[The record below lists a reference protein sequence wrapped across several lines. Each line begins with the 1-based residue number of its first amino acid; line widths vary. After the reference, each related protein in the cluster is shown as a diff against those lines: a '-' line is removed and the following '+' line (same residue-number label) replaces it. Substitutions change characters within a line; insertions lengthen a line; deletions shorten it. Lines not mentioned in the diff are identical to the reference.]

1 MTDKKDDN
9 LSQWFNRLDEV
20 ISPTENVNITSNEE
34 ILYIL
39 TQEEQAGIPA
49 LFVEI
54 ILVTPLKRGG
64 YSRIKKITGQLVPSN
79 KAFNEQDTN
88 IFYLLDYSRRL
99 QKTYEFGNR
108 YRLKAAQGVKVLQ
121 ALMETSRCYWGSNQG
136 RPLAMGKRR
145 EAQFVWQLIEDG
157 TQRLQCR
164 VSGANVI
171 VLPLLPLWYVDIY
184 ESVCGPL
191 NTDIDSTIASAL
203 INAPAIRPDQVKKFY
218 EELQLRGIANKAP
231 LPSDLKRVTHEMV
244 HPPIP
249 EITLFGES
257 IHLPSPEY
265 ELNKHERV
273 VQLPLIK
280 LSFQYEKREVIFTP
294 NAESDITYVDGD
306 LLVVIKRNTTF
317 EKQKWEQLLTLGLHP
332 LASFANTEHLLKR
345 NEYYLVIGDPA
356 KRTDQLDFLMHQ
368 VPTLKENGWRVM
380 IEPSFPLQLVTEI
393 DEWYSEIEDKK
404 VDQGWF
410 HFELGI
416 VIQGKRVNMLPL
428 LLQVVERYFS
438 GSTKLSLEEM
448 PKDFPLLVTLPD
460 GRHFP
465 LELERVRGILSVL
478 IELYD
483 RDSLDGDE
491 KLYLPRL
498 RMGQLLDLEN
508 TLGKNTLFKWLGGE
522 KLRNLGE
529 KLRHFSGIENVKVP
543 EGLNGILRHYQHDGL
558 NWLQFLREYELAGIL
573 ADDMGLGKTIQALAH
588 MLIEKEQGRMD
599 KPCLVVAP
607 TSLMLNWQVEI
618 SRFAPSLSVLTLH
631 GFARKKLFSE
641 ISSVDI
647 VLTTYPL
654 LNKDKNI
661 LLKHEYHLLI
671 LDEAQIIKNANAK
684 STRVVQ
690 EIQSRHRLCLSGTP
704 MENHLGE
711 LWSLFNFLLPGL
723 LGSSAEFR
731 RLFRNPIEKEND
743 VERRQSLAKR
753 VAPFML
759 RRTKQEVVTELP
771 LKSEMICNVELEGS
785 QLDLYESIR
794 AAMHHKVV
802 EAVQSKGLSRSHI
815 IILDALLKL
824 RQACCDPRLLSLSAA
839 AKVHESAKLNCL
851 FDMLPNLIEEGR
863 RVLLFSSFT
872 SMLELIELELEKYKI
887 DYVKLTGKTKDRAT
901 PITRF
906 QAGKVPL
913 FLISLKAGG
922 IGLNLTAADT
932 VIHYDPWWNPAA
944 ERQATDRAYRIGQD
958 KPVFVYKL
966 ITKGTVE
973 EKILAMQSK
982 KQALL
987 DGLFTEKMDTKTQL
1001 TAKDLEYLFE
1011 PL

>member
-9 LSQWFNRLDEV
+9 LNQWLNRLDEV
-20 ISPTENVNITSNEE
+20 ISPPQTISTD
-34 ILYIL
+34 IDAQLLYIL
-39 TQEEQAGIPA
+39 TQEEQSGIPA
-49 LFVEI
+49 LFVE
-54 ILVTPLKRGG
+54 LVLASPLKRGG
-64 YSRIKKITGQLVPSN
+64 YSKIKKTTAQLVPSN
-79 KAFNEQDTN
+79 KAFNEQDN
-88 IFYLLDYSRRL
+88 AIFYLLDFSRRM
-99 QKTYEFGNR
+99 QKVYEFGNR
-108 YRLKAAQGVKVLQ
+108 YRLKGSQGVKVLQ
-121 ALMETSRCYWGSNQG
+121 SLLAINRCFWGSHQG
-136 RPLAMGKRR
+136 KSLGLGTRR
-145 EAQFVWQLIEDG
+145 EAHFVWQMVEDG

-184 ESVCGPL
+184 GSVCGPL
-191 NTDIDSTIASAL
+191 KTDIDATIASAL
-203 INAPAIRPDQVKKFY
+203 LNAPAIRPDQVKKFY
-218 EELQLRGIANKAP
+218 EELQTRGIANKAP
-231 LPSDLKRVTHEMV
+231 LPSELKREDHQMLQ
-244 HPPIP
+244 PPVP
-249 EITLFGES
+249 EISLFGVSVNYPTQEHG
-257 IHLPSPEY
+257 IVTQE
-265 ELNKHERV
+265 KII
-273 VQLPLIK
+273 QLPLIK
-280 LSFQYEKREVIFTP
+280 LSFLYEKRSVLFSQNKE
-294 NAESDITYVDGD
+294 ADISYVEDNK
-306 LLVVIKRNTTF
+306 LMVIKRQSSF
-317 EKQKWEQLLTLGLHP
+317 EQEKWKELLALSLYP
-332 LASFANTEHLLKR
+332 LSNLSHVTSVTAS
-345 NEYYLVIGDPA
+345 NEYYLVIGDPL
-356 KRTDQLDFLMHQ
+356 KRYDQLNFLLHQ
-368 VPTLKENGWRVM
+368 VPELKALGWHVNV
-380 IEPSFPLQLVTEI
+380 EPSFPLQLVTEI
-393 DEWYSEIEDKK
+393 DEWYSEIDEQKAES
-404 VDQGWF
+404 GWF

-438 GSTKLSLEEM
+438 GVTKLSLEEM
-448 PKDFPLLVTLPD
+448 PNDFPILVTLPD

-465 LELERVRGILSVL
+465 LELQRVRDILSVL

-483 RDSLDGDE
+483 RDSLAGDE
-491 KLYLPRL
+491 KLHLPKL
-498 RMGQLLDLEN
+498 RMGQLLDLQD
-508 TLGKNTLFKWLGGE
+508 TLGKNNQFTWLGGE
-522 KLRNLGE
+522 KLRLLGE
-529 KLRHFSGIENVKVP
+529 KLRHFTGIKNVAP
-543 EGLNGILRHYQHDGL
+543 PQGLKGTLRHYQYEGL
-558 NWLQFLREYELAGIL
+558 NWLQFLSEYDLAGIL
-573 ADDMGLGKTIQALAH
+573 ADDMGLGKTIQTLAH
-588 MLIEKEQGRMD
+588 ILVEKEQGRMN

-607 TSLMLNWQVEI
+607 TSLMLNWQMEI
-618 SRFAPSLSVLTLH
+618 ARFAPSLTVLTLH
-631 GFARKKLFSE
+631 GAARKKLFDD
-641 ISSVDI
+641 ISTVDI

-654 LNKDKNI
+654 LNKDKNT
-661 LLKHEYHLLI
+661 LLKYDYYFLI

-690 EIQSRHRLCLSGTP
+690 EIKANHRLCLSGTP

-731 RLFRNPIEKEND
+731 RLFRSPIEKEQD
-743 VERRQSLAKR
+743 SERRKSLAKR

-759 RRTKQEVVTELP
+759 RRTKQEVVKELP
-771 LKSEMICNVELEGS
+771 LKSEMICNIELEGS

-794 AAMHHKVV
+794 AAMHHKVLA
-802 EAVQSKGLSRSHI
+802 AVQSKGLSRSHI
-815 IILDALLKL
+815 VILDALLKL

-839 AKVHESAKLNCL
+839 AKVTESAKLNCL

-872 SMLELIELELEKYKI
+872 SMLELIEQELPKYNI

-906 QAGKVPL
+906 QQEKVPL

-973 EKILAMQSK
+973 EKILTMQSK

-987 DGLFTEKMDTKTQL
+987 EGLFSEKDDTKMQL
-1001 TAKDLEYLFE
+1001 SSKDLEFLFE